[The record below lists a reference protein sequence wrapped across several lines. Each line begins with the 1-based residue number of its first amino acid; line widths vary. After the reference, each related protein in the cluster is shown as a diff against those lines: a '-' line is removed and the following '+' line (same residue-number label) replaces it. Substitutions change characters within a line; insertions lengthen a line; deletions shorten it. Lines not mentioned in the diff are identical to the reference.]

1 MIKTIDLPSGVKLIL
16 DKVDG
21 VKSVSLGIWCRT
33 GSVNE
38 KPEEYG
44 ISHFIEHMLFKGTPT
59 RNAFQIVNEMDSLGA
74 DINAFTSKE
83 VTCFYAKCIDEDLF
97 KAAEVLTDMV
107 EHPLFDQ
114 DELEREQKV
123 VIEEINMNADDPD
136 DVAIE
141 EFDKIVLDGS
151 GLAHPVL
158 GYKETVSSFNHDS
171 VEKYYREHYTRDS
184 LAISI
189 VGSFDEYSVIKFFTD
204 RFTNLD
210 EHQRIEDHG
219 SLAGNVDNLEIIKDI
234 EQAHIVMG
242 LPHVPAHDPRRYH
255 MSLLSTIMGGGM
267 SSRLFQNVR
276 EKKGLAYSVYS
287 SNSFYSGAG
296 EFAIV
301 AGIAKDRVDEALD
314 AIKEE
319 LDKLNDEPIS
329 VEEFNRAKQQM
340 KSSYIYSQEIT
351 QARMRT
357 NGLNYFALGRCPDQ
371 KDAIGIIDSITLEDI
386 ESSKKLISDYNKYT
400 IVNVTGKYYAR

>member
-21 VKSVSLGIWCRT
+21 VKSVSMGIWCRT

-38 KPEEYG
+38 RPEEYG

-83 VTCFYAKCIDEDLF
+83 VTCFYAKCIDEDMF
-97 KAAEVLTDMV
+97 RAAEVLTDMV

-114 DELEREQKV
+114 EELEREQKV

-141 EFDKIVLDGS
+141 EFDRIVLDGS

-158 GYKETVSSFNHDS
+158 GYKETVSSFNHDDLD
-171 VEKYYREHYTRDS
+171 KYYREHYTRDS
-184 LAISI
+184 LAVSI
-189 VGSFDEYSVIKFFTD
+189 AGSFDEDAVIKFFTD
-204 RFTNLD
+204 RFTNLA
-210 EHQRIEDHG
+210 EHQRTEDHG
-219 SLAGNVDNLEIIKDI
+219 SLSAKVDNVKIVKDI
-234 EQAHIVMG
+234 EQAHIVLG
-242 LPHVPAHDPRRYH
+242 VTHVPANDRRRYH

-287 SNSFYSGAG
+287 SNSFYRGAG
-296 EFAIV
+296 EFGIV
-301 AGIAKDRVDEALD
+301 AGIAKDRVDEALE

-319 LDKLNDEPIS
+319 LDKLNNEPIS
-329 VEEFNRAKQQM
+329 VEEFNRGKQQM
-340 KSSYIYSQEIT
+340 KSSYIYSQEST

-371 KDAIGIIDSITLEDI
+371 KDAIGIIDAITLEDI

-400 IVNVTGKYYAR
+400 IVNVTGK